1 MVRASPVVQMIK
13 NPPAM
18 PKTWVRSLVW
28 EDPLEEGMATHS
40 SILAWKI
47 PMDRGAWRAT
57 VQGVAELDMTERLS
71 TAQHMEF
78 KAESSTWVLNFS
90 SIAQNV
96 TSKERP
102 SLTTPHKV
110 DPLHSLFY
118 PLICSF
124 FSCPYIPLHCS
135 SLVFFCLSP
144 PLKCKSLLDN
154 DFSVFPTQSPCQE
167 LCLYNIV
174 DI

>member
-1 MVRASPVVQMIK
+1 M
-13 NPPAM
+13 N
-18 PKTWVRSLVW
+18 
-28 EDPLEEGMATHS
+28 
-40 SILAWKI
+40 
-47 PMDRGAWRAT
+47 RGAWWAA
-57 VQGVAELDMTERLS
+57 VHGVAELDMTERLS

-154 DFSVFPTQSPCQE
+154 DFSVFTTQSPCQE

-174 DI
+174 DIWYMLNDKCRVLVTQSLETPWTITCQALLSMEVSREEYWSE

>member
-1 MVRASPVVQMIK
+1 METHFCLENPHGQRRLTGCSPWSCK
-13 NPPAM
+13 
-18 PKTWVRSLVW
+18 
-28 EDPLEEGMATHS
+28 
-40 SILAWKI
+40 
-47 PMDRGAWRAT
+47 
-57 VQGVAELDMTERLS
+57 ELDMTERLS

-135 SLVFFCLSP
+135 SLVFCCLSP
-144 PLKCKSLLDN
+144 PLKCKSLQTVT
-154 DFSVFPTQSPCQE
+154 SVYSPLNPHAKNYVSIIQ
-167 LCLYNIV
+167 LIFDICLLISASV
-174 DI
+174 SHSVS

>member
-1 MVRASPVVQMIK
+1 MQTHSCLE
-13 NPPAM
+13 NPHGQ
-18 PKTWVRSLVW
+18 RSLTGCSPW
-28 EDPLEEGMATHS
+28 S
-40 SILAWKI
+40 FK
-47 PMDRGAWRAT
+47 
-57 VQGVAELDMTERLS
+57 ELDMTERLS

-78 KAESSTWVLNFS
+78 KAESRTWVLNFS

-135 SLVFFCLSP
+135 SLVFFCPSP
-144 PLKCKSLLDN
+144 PLKCKSLLDS
-154 DFSVFPTQSPCQE
+154 DSSVFTTQSLCKE
-167 LCLYNIV
+167 LYLYNIV
-174 DI
+174 DIWYMLIDKCKC